1 MFKMTKDS
9 KSNREKIYTTGGTPF
24 FGKVY
29 GYKAL
34 PQSPPHEPTVVAH
47 SGSGG
52 NGVDIFLT
60 KYTATAIIWKSPA
73 SRCNKNK
80 ICSKGKTLYVIGDVC
95 STAGGDS
102 ETSEYLVFSE
112 ESWVFKRTWQE
123 IAGLVVPAGNAVWR
137 MDVTGTGSVK
147 DRLPQHVLPSS
158 SVLPTESSGKVRCDS
173 GSSSN
178 GNDNSND
185 GGDDVFCVNEMHP
198 AKAAEDEGV
207 DEGKMEKV
215 GKGKKG
221 RRGGRCRRNE
231 ETVQALRVQFTGNP
245 MSAVWFTESG
255 LRHMAALV
263 ASHQSSL
270 WNIAQCDH
278 VQEEEGEGE
287 VGPLLEPSP
296 SSSFSELCWG
306 CCTPHSPGTQ
316 LLQGTSACE
325 LSFGSSPLHSGY
337 LSLFF
342 PDT

>member
-1 MFKMTKDS
+1 MAKDS

-34 PQSPPHEPTVVAH
+34 PQPPPRESTVATH

-52 NGVDIFLT
+52 SGVDIFLT

-80 ICSKGKTLYVIGDVC
+80 ICSKGKTLYVLGDVC
-95 STAGGDS
+95 PAAGGDS

-123 IAGLVVPAGNAVWR
+123 LAGLVVPAGNAVWH

-158 SVLPTESSGKVRCDS
+158 SPPVLPTGSNGKVRCGS

-178 GNDNSND
+178 GNGNSNGD
-185 GGDDVFCVNEMHP
+185 GGDDVLYVNEMHP
-198 AKAAEDEGV
+198 AKATEDEGV
-207 DEGKMEKV
+207 DEGKMEEV
-215 GKGKKG
+215 GKEKKG
-221 RRGGRCRRNE
+221 RRGGGCRRNE
-231 ETVQALRVQFTGNP
+231 ETVQALRVQFTGSP

-255 LRHMAALV
+255 LRHMTALV
-263 ASHQSSL
+263 ASYQSSL

-278 VQEEEGEGE
+278 LQEEEGEGE
-287 VGPLLEPSP
+287 AGPLFEPSP
-296 SSSFSELCWG
+296 SPSSSELCWG

-316 LLQGTSACE
+316 CLQGSSACE